1 MKLLN
6 FILFSLSL
14 GVLQSCGT
22 SQAVSSSTTTQQ
34 DAESSAQNIGEN
46 YQVWDGTK
54 FVTMELDEK
63 PDYTEGSYKGY
74 YTSLYKQ
81 IRYPAEARER
91 GVGGTVW
98 IETIIN
104 EFGMLEAARVRE
116 GIGSGCDEE
125 SLKIVRLISSRG
137 FTPAIKD
144 GKPVKVKFDIPVR
157 FRLE

>member
-1 MKLLN
+1 MKLLKSL
-6 FILFSLSL
+6 LFALSL
-14 GVLQSCGT
+14 IVLQSCGT
-22 SQAVSSSTTTQQ
+22 PQAVSSNTSKQQ
-34 DAESSAQNIGEN
+34 EKAPSDQAIGEN
-46 YQVWDGTK
+46 YQVWDGTQ
-54 FVTMELDEK
+54 FVSTELDQK

-74 YTSLYKQ
+74 YTSLYMQ

-91 GVGGTVW
+91 GVSGTVW
-98 IETIIN
+98 VETIIN